1 MATAPDP
8 PRPPGRVQRP
18 AGGALP
24 LRLVQRIGRYEV
36 LGTMGRGTSSTVFR
50 AFDPALRRAVALKR
64 LDRSPSGAAASESLD
79 REGWVAGALDHP
91 NIARVYDKGW
101 DEREGVPF
109 LVLELVPGVSLTDRL
124 ATSGRLAATR
134 ALEIGVRAASAL
146 AHAHAI
152 GVVHRDVRPAK
163 ILVGEGELV
172 KLIDFGLARLPRP
185 GPAAAPLAPV
195 VRAYAAPEV
204 VFGGEVDGRADQ
216 FSLAT
221 TLYEALTGLCP
232 FRSESALDTAT
243 RIATADRPPLTELGI
258 AVPPIVQDTLDRMHA
273 VRPDDRFSSGA
284 EWVAAMAASL
294 AALRAH

>member
-1 MATAPDP
+1 MATVADP
-8 PRPPGRVQRP
+8 PPAPGRASPSGRGPV
-18 AGGALP
+18 P
-24 LRLVQRIGRYEV
+24 LRLVRRIGRYEI

-64 LDRSPSGAAASESLD
+64 LDPSLGTAAASESLD

-91 NIARVYDKGW
+91 HVARVYDKGW
-101 DEREGVPF
+101 DEVEGVPF
-109 LVLELVPGVSLTDRL
+109 LVLELVPGVSLADRL
-124 ATSGRLAATR
+124 ATSGRLAALR
-134 ALEIGVRAASAL
+134 ALEIGARAASAL

-152 GVVHRDVRPAK
+152 GVVHRDLRPAK

-185 GPAAAPLAPV
+185 GPSTAPLVPV
-195 VRAYAAPEV
+195 ARAYAAPEV

-232 FRSESALDTAT
+232 FRSDSALDTAS
-243 RIATADRPPLTELGI
+243 RIATADRPPLAELGI
-258 AVPPIVQDTLDRMHA
+258 AVPPIVQATLDRMHA
-273 VRPDDRFSSGA
+273 ARPGDRFASGA
-284 EWVAAMAASL
+284 AWEAAMAACV
-294 AALRAH
+294 AALRGH